1 MRMKKVLMG
10 SAAAM
15 ATAGAITGVEAFL
28 GVVVRTHVDEGYSE
42 LRRDEDTPIPVPPGE
57 DLPSPVKE
65 PPDKPVLEPDNP
77 VREPGPEEPT
87 RL

>member
-1 MRMKKVLMG
+1 MLRWQLPLADNVLR
-10 SAAAM
+10 S
-15 ATAGAITGVEAFL
+15 
-28 GVVVRTHVDEGYSE
+28 
-42 LRRDEDTPIPVPPGE
+42 DEDTPIPVPPGE

-65 PPDKPVLEPDNP
+65 PPDKPELEPDYP